1 MTATT
6 PASEA
11 LDERRTDILT
21 FDANCVLDLF
31 TRLVTIR
38 VFEERVEAAHKSGS
52 LYGPF
57 HSSVGQEAIAVG
69 ACAALQP
76 HDVVTSTHRGHGHVI
91 AKGGDLAKMCAEL
104 WGRAAGYNRG
114 KGGSMHL
121 ASSELG
127 LLGQNGIVGASLFLA
142 AGAALG
148 HSTLGVDR
156 VAVAFSGDGSVGQ
169 GVFHETLN
177 LAAIWKLPV
186 VFVVENNAYAH
197 SMPVGEMQL
206 TSSIAMR
213 ATGYGIAGVR
223 VDGTDVLAVH
233 ASMTDAVAVAR
244 AGGGPTLIEAVCYR
258 WRGHNLGDAD
268 HRYRSREEVANARE
282 IDPIEI
288 FRRDAAKVVDE
299 ADLDAAT
306 AAVTRRVDEAIA
318 FADGAATPD
327 PAWAF
332 EDTI

>member
-1 MTATT
+1 MAFD
-6 PASEA
+6 AC
-11 LDERRTDILT
+11 RTDVAA
-21 FDANCVLDLF
+21 FEAAEVLDLF

-38 VFEERVEAAHKSGS
+38 VFEERVEAAHKAGQ

-57 HSSVGQEAIAVG
+57 HSSIGQEAIAVG

-91 AKGGDLAKMCAEL
+91 AKGGDLDKMCAEL
-104 WGRAAGYNRG
+104 WGRAGGYNRG

-148 HSTLGVDR
+148 HRALAVDR

-177 LAAIWKLPV
+177 LAAIWKLPA
-186 VFVVENNAYAH
+186 VFVIENNGYAH
-197 SMPVGEMQL
+197 SMPAAAMQL
-206 TSSIAMR
+206 TPSIADR
-213 ATGYGIAGVR
+213 AAGYGVAGTR

-233 ASMTDAVAVAR
+233 AAMADAVAVAR
-244 AGGGPTLIEAVCYR
+244 AGAGPSLIEAVCYR

-268 HRYRSREEVANARE
+268 HRYRPREEVAKARE

-288 FRRDAAKVVDE
+288 FRRDAAKVVSETQLD
-299 ADLDAAT
+299 DAA
-306 AAVTRRVDEAIA
+306 AAVVQRVDAAIA
-318 FADGAATPD
+318 FAGSAPTPD

-332 EDTI
+332 EDTV

>member
-6 PASEA
+6 PPSEA
-11 LDERRTDILT
+11 LDERRTDIVT
-21 FDANCVLDLF
+21 FDASQVLDLF

-38 VFEERVEAAHKSGS
+38 VFEERVEAAHKAGQ

-69 ACAALQP
+69 ACAALRP
-76 HDVVTSTHRGHGHVI
+76 NDVVTSTHRGHGHVI
-91 AKGGDLAKMCAEL
+91 AKGGDVARMCAEL
-104 WGRAAGYNRG
+104 WGRADGYNRG

-148 HSTLGVDR
+148 HGALGLDR
-156 VAVAFSGDGSVGQ
+156 VAVAFGGDGSVGQ

-186 VFVVENNAYAH
+186 VFVIENNAYAH

-206 TSSIAMR
+206 TPSIAMR
-213 ATGYGIAGVR
+213 AAGYGVGGIR

-233 ASMTDAVAVAR
+233 AAMSDAVGAAR
-244 AGGGPTLIEAVCYR
+244 AGFGPTLIEAVCYR

-268 HRYRSREEVANARE
+268 HRYRSREEVAKARE
-282 IDPIEI
+282 VDPIEV
-288 FRRDAAKVVDE
+288 FRRDAAKVVGE
-299 ADLDAAT
+299 AELDAAT
-306 AAVTRRVDEAIA
+306 ASVSRRVDEAIA
-318 FADGAATPD
+318 AAGGAPTPD

-332 EDTI
+332 EDTV

>member
-6 PASEA
+6 PASDA
-11 LDERRTDILT
+11 LDARRTDIST
-21 FDANCVLDLF
+21 FGPAEVLDLF

-38 VFEERVEAAHKSGS
+38 AFEERVEAAHKAGA

-69 ACAALQP
+69 ACAALRP

-91 AKGGDLAKMCAEL
+91 AKGGDLARMCAEL

-148 HSTLGVDR
+148 HCTLGVDR

-186 VFVVENNAYAH
+186 VFVIENNAYAH

-206 TSSIAMR
+206 TASIAMR
-213 ATGYGIAGVR
+213 AAGYGIAGTR
-223 VDGTDVLAVH
+223 VDGTDLLAVH
-233 ASMTDAVAVAR
+233 AVMTDAVAVAR
-244 AGGGPTLIEAVCYR
+244 AGGGPMLVEAMCYR

-268 HRYRSREEVANARE
+268 HRYRAREEVAKARE

-288 FRRDAAKVVDE
+288 FRRDAGKIVSE
-299 ADLDAAT
+299 AELDNAT
-306 AAVTRRVDEAIA
+306 TLATRRVEAAIA
-318 FADGAATPD
+318 FADDAPTPD